1 MKNKKGSR
9 RNRNKS
15 AASTGS
21 LPVDR
26 FTKLPEDV
34 LLNILD
40 RLNTPDAANSAVADA
55 TDNVLSFR
63 SQDVPLHRLSI
74 CFYLKYYD
82 CLTIGKAV
90 SQAMATYNQIDSV
103 EFIILTEL
111 QPECYTVDDF
121 RRNGKQFMTFLGSYP
136 DAFAGLTQLFIQN
149 LKLAEADIPNILSTC
164 KRLQYLCMSVCDS
177 EDSVLQLQLEH
188 PRLVELDIYDA
199 GFHLVDLKSLPN
211 LKRLVFGMWVSPGE
225 PLSFGNVPMLSS
237 LSLNNV
243 SAGYQEVFR
252 LSHFLANVPNISNLH
267 LSFAS
272 EKIWVKPE
280 CPKLLA
286 PVLQKLRV
294 LNLDRLPEGCDIAW
308 TRFFL
313 EAAPNLKKMSITVWD
328 HWCDMETDSVEREEL
343 GYRDKTNVEW
353 QSSQP
358 DGFKHHNL
366 VKLIIYGFQPDDN
379 FVGYIRCMME
389 AAVNLVRISLYD
401 RRFSD
406 CCSDLDPKIKI
417 KVAPSRFPRTIKQQ
431 ELKKSA
437 AHNNPQLVVD
447 RFTKLPDDLLLN
459 ILDRLNTPDAVRT
472 CLLSKRTIHLRHL
485 LSRFQISVDSF
496 VPNCGYATL
505 KDAVPM
511 NSAVADATD
520 NLLTFRRQDIPLRHL
535 SVCFYLKYYD
545 CLTIGKAVAR
555 AMATNNL
562 LDSVEFIILPEKKPE
577 HYSTYDLRHNGKQ
590 LMRFFGAC
598 TDAFA
603 GLTRLYLRN
612 LKLEYLR
619 LSFCETEDSV
629 LQLQVEHPRLVELDI
644 YHASLELVELNYLP
658 NLKHLDFSLWVCPH
672 EPLSFGNVPLLSS
685 LSLTNVAMRYQE
697 VIRLS
702 HFLANVPNISDL
714 CLNFGSEKIWVQPEC
729 PINIANSSQQK
740 PSDRVLQTQGR
751 KQNIPFR

>member
-1 MKNKKGSR
+1 
-9 RNRNKS
+9 
-15 AASTGS
+15 
-21 LPVDR
+21 
-26 FTKLPEDV
+26 
-34 LLNILD
+34 
-40 RLNTPDAANSAVADA
+40 VADA

-121 RRNGKQFMTFLGSYP
+121 RRNGKQFMTFLGSYL

-149 LKLAEADIPNILSTC
+149 LRLAEADIPNILSTC

-313 EAAPNLKKMSITVWD
+313 EAAPNLKMSITVWD
-328 HWCDMETDSVEREEL
+328 HWCDMETDSVER
-343 GYRDKTNVEW
+343 G
-353 QSSQP
+353 
-358 DGFKHHNL
+358 
-366 VKLIIYGFQPDDN
+366 
-379 FVGYIRCMME
+379 
-389 AAVNLVRISLYD
+389 
-401 RRFSD
+401 
-406 CCSDLDPKIKI
+406 
-417 KVAPSRFPRTIKQQ
+417 RTG
-431 ELKKSA
+431 
-437 AHNNPQLVVD
+437 
-447 RFTKLPDDLLLN
+447 LP
-459 ILDRLNTPDAVRT
+459 
-472 CLLSKRTIHLRHL
+472 
-485 LSRFQISVDSF
+485 
-496 VPNCGYATL
+496 
-505 KDAVPM
+505 
-511 NSAVADATD
+511 
-520 NLLTFRRQDIPLRHL
+520 
-535 SVCFYLKYYD
+535 
-545 CLTIGKAVAR
+545 
-555 AMATNNL
+555 
-562 LDSVEFIILPEKKPE
+562 
-577 HYSTYDLRHNGKQ
+577 
-590 LMRFFGAC
+590 
-598 TDAFA
+598 
-603 GLTRLYLRN
+603 
-612 LKLEYLR
+612 
-619 LSFCETEDSV
+619 
-629 LQLQVEHPRLVELDI
+629 
-644 YHASLELVELNYLP
+644 
-658 NLKHLDFSLWVCPH
+658 
-672 EPLSFGNVPLLSS
+672 
-685 LSLTNVAMRYQE
+685 
-697 VIRLS
+697 
-702 HFLANVPNISDL
+702 
-714 CLNFGSEKIWVQPEC
+714 
-729 PINIANSSQQK
+729 
-740 PSDRVLQTQGR
+740 
-751 KQNIPFR
+751 